1 MMSLFDMLKM
11 FYQDKTVGDDYLN
24 KFVAKG
30 KITAD
35 QFAQITGHAY
45 VGK

>member
-1 MMSLFDMLKM
+1 MMSLFDMLTI
-11 FYQDKTVGDDYLN
+11 FYRNKVVDDTYLN
-24 KFVAKG
+24 PFVAKG